1 MAQVSTY
8 LNFQDCA
15 EEAMTHYRELFDGEV
30 VGQFVR
36 FGDMAFAEG
45 PDVPEEDRNKIMHME
60 VTIADGH
67 VLMATDML
75 ASQGQ
80 HVRVGN
86 NTTVMV
92 QLDERAEVDRI
103 FAALASGEE
112 EQAPSLMPWGQYW
125 SVCLD
130 RFGIRWM
137 LAAD

>member
-1 MAQVSTY
+1 MARVSTY

-15 EEAMTHYRELFDGEV
+15 EEAMTVYRELFNGEV

-36 FGDMAFAEG
+36 FGDMPFPDG
-45 PDVPEEDRNKIMHME
+45 PNVSEQDRNKIMHME
-60 VTIADGH
+60 ITIANGH

-80 HVRVGN
+80 QITIGN

-92 QLDERAEVDRI
+92 ELDERDEVDRL
-103 FAALASGEE
+103 FAALASGAE

-137 LAAD
+137 LASD

>member
-1 MAQVSTY
+1 MALVCTY

-15 EEAMTHYRELFDGEV
+15 EEAMTSYRELFNGEV

-36 FGDMAFAEG
+36 FGDMPFPDGPNVAEQ
-45 PDVPEEDRNKIMHME
+45 DRDKIMHME
-60 VTIADGH
+60 VTIAGGH

-80 HVRVGN
+80 KVAIGN
-86 NTTVMV
+86 STTVMV
-92 QLDERAEVDRI
+92 ELDGRDEVDRL
-103 FAALASGEE
+103 FAALASGTE
-112 EQAPSLMPWGQYW
+112 EQPPALMPWGQYW

-137 LAAD
+137 LASD

>member
-1 MAQVSTY
+1 VTRVCTY

-15 EEAMTHYRELFDGEV
+15 EEAMNVYRDLFNGEV

-36 FGDMAFAEG
+36 FGDK
-45 PDVPEEDRNKIMHME
+45 PDRNKIMHME

-80 HVRVGN
+80 QITVGN

-92 QLDERAEVDRI
+92 ELDRRDEVDRL
-103 FAALASGEE
+103 FAALASGVE
-112 EQAPSLMPWGQYW
+112 EQAPSVMPWGQYW

-137 LAAD
+137 LASD

>member
-1 MAQVSTY
+1 MARISTY

-15 EEAMTHYRELFDGEV
+15 EEAMTAYRELFNGEF

-36 FGDMAFAEG
+36 FGDMPFSDG
-45 PDVPEEDRNKIMHME
+45 PSVPEQDRNKIMHME
-60 VTIADGH
+60 ITIADGH
-67 VLMATDML
+67 VLMASDML
-75 ASQGQ
+75 ASQDQ
-80 HVRVGN
+80 QVTIGN
-86 NTTVMV
+86 NTTVVV
-92 QLDERAEVDRI
+92 QLDERPEVDRI
-103 FAALASGEE
+103 FAALASGVE